1 MRLDQITLPL
11 DMHAFAE
18 RLRQLR
24 ELRGL
29 TQVRLAE
36 LLGMTPRS
44 YNRWERGGNTPH
56 LDMLIRIADILQVS
70 LDELVGRAEPNAAP
84 LIHNHDLHQLVQQL
98 DELPDEDQLALI
110 RVMDG
115 LVQRARIDRVVG
127 KRSKAAPRKGTRNA
141 A

>member
-18 RLRQLR
+18 RLRELR
-24 ELRGL
+24 EQRGL

-36 LLGMTPRS
+36 LQGMAPRR

-56 LDMLIRIADILQVS
+56 LEMLIRIADILQVS
-70 LDELVGRAEPNAAP
+70 LDELVGRSEPHAEPA
-84 LIHNHDLHQLVQQL
+84 IRNHELHQLVQQL
-98 DELPDEDQLALI
+98 DQLPDEDQLALI

-115 LVQRARIDRVVG
+115 LVKRTQIDRMVNKRAKPTRARGR
-127 KRSKAAPRKGTRNA
+127 RAAA
-141 A
+141 